1 MKLILIG
8 VHRIYTFLDYIH
20 RPSQDACKT
29 VRQERLI
36 LSWLRSMNSIVYYY
50 FASSS
55 RATNASIFLSTWEV
69 EINR

>member
-20 RPSQDACKT
+20 RPSQDACKI